1 MMMEERKLPRML
13 PARKAAEELKRIDPN
28 TRLGER
34 ALRRLVH
41 EGKIPFVQIGKR
53 QLINVDWFVDQLNQ
67 GASFAS
73 PTIEERAA
81 ELWIN
86 GIRAVPE
93 KVR

>member
-1 MMMEERKLPRML
+1 MENRRIPKML
-13 PARKAAEELKRIDPN
+13 PAKRAAEELKRIDPN

-53 QLINVDWFVDQLNQ
+53 QLINVDWFIDQLNQ
-67 GASFAS
+67 GASFGS
-73 PTIEERAA
+73 PTIDERAA
-81 ELWIN
+81 DMWNN